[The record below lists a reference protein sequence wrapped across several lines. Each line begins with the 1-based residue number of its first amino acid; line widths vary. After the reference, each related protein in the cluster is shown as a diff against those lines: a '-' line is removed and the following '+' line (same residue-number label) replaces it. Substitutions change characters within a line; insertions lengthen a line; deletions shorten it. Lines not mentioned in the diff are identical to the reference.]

1 MYIYDFIQGLIIGGT
16 LIIAIGP
23 QNLFVIQQGLKKS
36 YVFTVTLFCSLSD
49 SLLIVIGIYLS
60 NYIVQINPSII
71 GIIKVLGGIWL
82 IFYGLNKV
90 IKLNQIKDINKKL
103 NIINEYGKVLITLF
117 LITYANPHV
126 YLDTII
132 LLGSLSTNFNDQF
145 SFGVGAISASF
156 LFFFSLG
163 YMSKFLS
170 KYLNTEK
177 IWKIINILIIMFMST
192 LAFYVFI
199 NIFNFF
205 N

>member
-36 YVFTVTLFCSLSD
+36 YVLTVTLFCSLSD

-82 IFYGLNKV
+82 IFYGLNK
-90 IKLNQIKDINKKL
+90 IRKINQIKDINKEL

-170 KYLNTEK
+170 KYIYSNKTWFWIDLT
-177 IWKIINILIIMFMST
+177 IGLLMISYGIYFIIF
-192 LAFYVFI
+192 
-199 NIFNFF
+199 
-205 N
+205 